1 MQRSEEPPRRWRS
14 GTLRIPRR
22 SRSSAA
28 VVSEF
33 QRSRILS
40 AALEEVSAC
49 GYEQTSVTAI
59 VSRAGV
65 SRKTFYELYE
75 SRAGCLHSMFEESVA
90 KIAEAVAP
98 LYVES
103 EGRWSERVRSAL
115 GGLLAFLE
123 YERTLGTFVLE
134 YVLDGANRDPESR
147 EWLLEQLQEV
157 VADGRSQAKEG
168 HEVSPLTAEIVVG
181 GVLAVLHA
189 RLQARTRDLPSLTS
203 ALMWMIVLPYLGPAA
218 AAKELRRDPP
228 KPVLKRVESPK
239 DALEGL
245 DMRVTYRT
253 ARVLAAIEQRP
264 GRSNVEIGTEVE
276 IVDAGQ
282 MSKLLNRLEGF
293 GLIENSG
300 AGHAYGAA
308 NAWQLTPRGMEVDA
322 AIRHQFVGGEPPR
335 RSR

>member
-1 MQRSEEPPRRWRS
+1 
-14 GTLRIPRR
+14 
-22 SRSSAA
+22 

-33 QRSRILS
+33 QRSRILA

-49 GYEQTSVTAI
+49 GYEHTSVTAI

-75 SRAGCLHSMFEESVA
+75 SRAGCMRAMFEEGVA
-90 KIAEAVAP
+90 QIADTVVP

-103 EGRWSERVRSAL
+103 DARWSERVRAAL
-115 GGLLAFLE
+115 AGLLASLE
-123 YERTLGTFVLE
+123 HEHEVGAFVLE
-134 YVLDGANRDPESR
+134 YVLDGANKDPESR
-147 EWLLEQLQEV
+147 AWLLEHLREAV
-157 VADGRSQAKEG
+157 ETGSSQAKAGSET
-168 HEVSPLTAEIVVG
+168 SPLTAEVVVG

-189 RLQARTRDLPSLTS
+189 RLQAGSRDLTSLTN

-218 AAKELRRDPP
+218 AAKELRRALPEP
-228 KPVLKRVESPK
+228 AVKRSETPR
-239 DALEGL
+239 DALEGIG
-245 DMRVTYRT
+245 MRVTYRT

-264 GRSNVEIGTEVE
+264 GRSNVEIGTEVA

-282 MSKLLNRLEGF
+282 ISKLLNRLEGF

-308 NAWQLTPRGMEVDA
+308 NAWCLTAKGTEVDA
-322 AIRHQFVGGEPPR
+322 AIRHQFVAGAAPAR
-335 RSR
+335 RSG